1 MLVPQILYANKVL
14 VRVRSGTI
22 MVTQETDPEKRVYA
36 NAKLMQN
43 VKQEYPETKGMTY
56 SGLVEWALRKLLTL
70 KENKQ

>member
-1 MLVPQILYANKVL
+1 
-14 VRVRSGTI
+14 